1 MIINIMSCGDI
12 VVRIQQGGTCWF
24 NASLN
29 GWLLSDVGRK
39 LLVRYLNKYKNS
51 NNYKKYANIN
61 ACPMR
66 GRVPLAYLWSYIDN
80 ALKPPTQR
88 QINAYNNAYLIE
100 NAKLR
105 ELRKVNQITNLNKF
119 LISATNNNNSVKNR
133 IKAAGIQSLNNL
145 KGKNEAYL
153 KSLGF
158 KTIPARLLSRSSVS
172 SYLNLNVKEASRRR
186 NTSGGTSGDD
196 YYLTRTLFKDLFVT
210 LTSINIGNLVPGIL
224 LDSDSISY
232 KRVIRNNKYEL
243 SHAFLV
249 ISLPSKAHA
258 VCGFICKNKEYIF
271 DSATNKTYPCNW
283 TKGADEILE
292 NYINKSEWKGTG
304 AVFNS
309 KSSQATYLL
318 KAPQKKVNVPK
329 VNLPKVTSP
338 RVNVPVKGCMQLL
351 RAQLN
356 KLAEARGLNWTKYK
370 TKADLCKAMS

>member
-1 MIINIMSCGDI
+1 MSCGDI

-29 GWLLSDVGRK
+29 GWLLSDAGRK

-196 YYLTRTLFKDLFVT
+196 YYLTRTLFKDIFVT
-210 LTSINIGNLVPGIL
+210 LTSPAFIVPVLIL
-224 LDSDSISY
+224 LALMPNTSTKFASSDPPVT
-232 KRVIRNNKYEL
+232 VI
-243 SHAFLV
+243 FLATTE
-249 ISLPSKAHA
+249 PS
-258 VCGFICKNKEYIF
+258 VF
-271 DSATNKTYPCNW
+271 T
-283 TKGADEILE
+283 E
-292 NYINKSEWKGTG
+292 NG
-304 AVFNS
+304 
-309 KSSQATYLL
+309 
-318 KAPQKKVNVPK
+318 
-329 VNLPKVTSP
+329 
-338 RVNVPVKGCMQLL
+338 
-351 RAQLN
+351 
-356 KLAEARGLNWTKYK
+356 LAELGVELPAQMAYPALAER
-370 TKADLCKAMS
+370 

>member
-1 MIINIMSCGDI
+1 MSCGDI

-51 NNYKKYANIN
+51 NNYKKYANLQ

-66 GRVPLAYLWSYIDN
+66 GKVPLAYLWSYIEN

-105 ELRKVNQITNLNKF
+105 ELRKVNQFTNLNKF
-119 LISATNNNNSVKNR
+119 LISAANNNVQQR
-133 IKAAGIQSLNNL
+133 VKAAGIQSLNNL
-145 KGKNEAYL
+145 KGRNEAYL

-158 KTIPARLLSRSSVS
+158 KTIPARLLSRSMVS
-172 SYLNLNVKEASRRR
+172 NYLNENVKEASRRR
-186 NTSGGTSGDD
+186 NTYGGTSGDD
-196 YYLTRTLFKDLFVT
+196 YYLTRTLFKDLFIT
-210 LTSINIGNLVPGIL
+210 LTSINVGSLLPDIL
-224 LDSDSISY
+224 LDSVSISY
-232 KRVIRNNKYEL
+232 KRVIRNNQYEL

-249 ISLPSKAHA
+249 ILKPDSAHA

-283 TKGADEILE
+283 TKGSDEILE

-304 AVFNS
+304 AVFDS
-309 KSSQATYLL
+309 KSSQATYIL
-318 KAPQKKVNVPK
+318 KAPPKKVNAPKVNLPK
-329 VNLPKVTSP
+329 VNLPKVTSSK
-338 RVNVPVKGCMQLL
+338 VNGCMRLL
-351 RAQLN
+351 RAELN
-356 KLAEARGLNWTKYK
+356 KLAEARGINWTKYK
-370 TKADLCKAMS
+370 TKTDLCKAMS